1 MTLYHQI
8 ERHSSLNPRSLMHSR
23 PFSSFRAP
31 TMPHFL
37 VGVVRSGLKKQW
49 KYTVLL
55 TVLNLL
61 VPAFSDSL
69 LEVDAQ
75 VLQA

>member
-1 MTLYHQI
+1 
-8 ERHSSLNPRSLMHSR
+8 
-23 PFSSFRAP
+23 
-31 TMPHFL
+31 MPHFL